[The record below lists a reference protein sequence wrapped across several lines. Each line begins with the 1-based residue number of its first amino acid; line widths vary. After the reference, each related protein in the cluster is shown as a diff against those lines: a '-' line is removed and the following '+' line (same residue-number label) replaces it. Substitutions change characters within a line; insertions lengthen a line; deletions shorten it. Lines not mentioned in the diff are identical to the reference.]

1 MELGEDERAV
11 SMHAAVTGRYPG
23 RWWLALWPG
32 LAPLWLVG
40 AWSGLGLA
48 LSFAALLNLVLI
60 TTLVYTELVTP
71 PVRVV
76 AWLSVAGFWAAS
88 TLASLRWRAPRQA
101 GRGEQDLFPHGLS
114 EYLQGNWL
122 ETEMICQRLLEQNPA
137 DAEAR
142 LLLASAQRRSGRAA
156 AARQTLLALARQP
169 EAARWQAEIRQELAR
184 LDAQQAAGHHPAPA
198 AHVPPAD
205 SPPAAANKLAKAA

>member
-1 MELGEDERAV
+1 
-11 SMHAAVTGRYPG
+11 MHAAVTGRHRG
-23 RWWLALWPG
+23 QWWLALWPG

-40 AWSGLGLA
+40 AWSGLALA

-60 TTLVYTELVTP
+60 TTLVYSELVTP
-71 PVRVV
+71 PVRIV

-88 TLASLRWRAPRQA
+88 TLASFRWRAPRQA
-101 GRGEQDLFPHGLS
+101 HTSVQDLFPHGLS

-122 ETEMICQRLLEQNPA
+122 ETEMICQRMLEHDPA

-169 EAARWQAEIRQELAR
+169 EAARWQAEIQQELAR
-184 LDAQQAAGHHPAPA
+184 LDAQPSADVQPALPA
-198 AHVPPAD
+198 DLPPAD
-205 SPPAAANKLAKAA
+205 LPPAGLPRADLPPAAANKLPKAA